1 MTRSPPWTRLGFD
14 MIALG
19 VEASSVMALR
29 MMRLGAGG
37 PLAVAE
43 AQLMVAEKVR
53 AAEGHS
59 SPVRRDV
66 GSDGG

>member
-53 AAEGHS
+53 AAA
-59 SPVRRDV
+59 
-66 GSDGG
+66 